1 MVHTVHQTC
10 ETQYRWIRVRG
21 PWFIQHPTGHI
32 GPHSVSVKSCHLCF
46 LPDESPGLIQGDTR
60 KMSFTVFNK
69 IFWTCDLVIASPA
82 LYQVH
87 LHLIHWLSLYK
98 SEYPLLSVNSSSLT
112 TMTGCKKEITIV
124 GWLIEQGLTSPPT
137 QYRYLGDNLQVK
149 RPNQQYQ
156 RTERKYA
163 TKVRKPRKSKQH
175 KIRQHNKQTHKK
187 HSKSPSLH

>member
-137 QYRYLGDNLQVK
+137 QYRLPGRQFTGQKTQPTVSKNWKKIRY
-149 RPNQQYQ
+149 
-156 RTERKYA
+156 
-163 TKVRKPRKSKQH
+163 KSKETQ
-175 KIRQHNKQTHKK
+175 KKQTTQNTATQ
-187 HSKSPSLH
+187 